1 MKIGIV
7 GKPNVGKSTFFK
19 ATTLADVQIANY
31 PFTTINPNVGMGYV
45 RTDCVC
51 KELNVKC
58 NPKNSVCINHQR
70 FIPIEIIDVAGLVPD
85 AHLGKGLGNQFLDD
99 LRNADVLIHVID
111 ISGTTND
118 KGEETENYD
127 PENDI
132 KFLEDEINLWF
143 YNIIKRNWSKISGKV
158 KYERNDLL
166 KEIVSMVSGLGIT
179 EHEVKAALGDMTLKD
194 DDELKEFSFKLREIS
209 KKILLFGNKIDKDK
223 NKNFERL
230 SKKYDIIPGFADGEL
245 ALRLAAKAGVID
257 YLSGDTDFKI
267 LKNLNT
273 SQEKAINFIKDKL
286 QVFPTGTGVQSA
298 INKCIFEILHYIV
311 VYPVE
316 DENKFSDSKGNV
328 LPDARIVRNDSTP
341 VDLAYTIHTD
351 IGKNFITAVNCKTKM
366 NISKNYVLKN
376 GDVIKIVANK

>member
-1 MKIGIV
+1 MKIGVV

-19 ATTLADVQIANY
+19 ATTLANVQIANY
-31 PFTTINPNVGMGYV
+31 PFTTINPNIGMGYV
-45 RTDCVC
+45 RTDCAC
-51 KELNVKC
+51 KELDVKC
-58 NPKNSVCINHQR
+58 NPRNSVCINQQR
-70 FIPIEIIDVAGLVPD
+70 FVPVELIDVAGLVPD

-132 KFLEDEINLWF
+132 KFLETEINLWF
-143 YNIIKRNWSKISGKV
+143 YDIIKRNWNKISGKV
-158 KYERNDLL
+158 KYEGSDLL
-166 KEIVSMVSGLGIT
+166 KGIVSAVSGLSIS
-179 EHEVKAALGDMTLKD
+179 EHDVKSALGDMTLKN
-194 DDELKEFSFKLREIS
+194 DDELKEFVFKLREIS

-223 NKNFERL
+223 DKNFERL
-230 SKKYDIIPGFADGEL
+230 SEKYDIIPGFADGEL
-245 ALRLAAKAGVID
+245 ALHLATKSGIID
-257 YLSGDTDFKI
+257 YLPGDNDFKI
-267 LKNLNT
+267 LKNLN
-273 SQEKAINFIKDKL
+273 SCQEKAINFIRDNL
-286 QVFPTGTGVQSA
+286 QKHGRTGVQSA

-341 VDLAYTIHTD
+341 VDLAYMVHTD
-351 IGKNFITAVNCKTKM
+351 IGKNFITAVNCKTKR
-366 NISKNYVLKN
+366 NIGKNYVLKN
-376 GDVIKIVANK
+376 NDVIKIMANK

>member
-45 RTDCVC
+45 RTNCVC
-51 KELNVKC
+51 KELDVKC
-58 NPKNSVCINHQR
+58 NPKNSVCINQQR
-70 FIPIEIIDVAGLVPD
+70 FIPVEIIDVAGLVPD

-143 YNIIKRNWSKISGKV
+143 YDIIKRNWSKISGKV

-230 SKKYDIIPGFADGEL
+230 CKTYDIIPGFTDGEL
-245 ALRLAAKAGVID
+245 ALHLAAKGGIID
-257 YLSGDTDFKI
+257 YLPGDNDFKI

-273 SQEKAINFIKDKL
+273 CQEKAINFIKDKL
-286 QVFPTGTGVQSA
+286 QKHPTGTGVQSA

-316 DENKFSDSKGNV
+316 DESKFSDSKGNV

-341 VDLAYTIHTD
+341 VDLAYMVHTD

-376 GDVIKIVANK
+376 GDVIKIMANR

>member
-51 KELNVKC
+51 KELDVKC
-58 NPKNSVCINHQR
+58 NPKNSFCVNHQR
-70 FIPIEIIDVAGLVPD
+70 FIPVEIIDVAGLVPD
-85 AHLGKGLGNQFLDD
+85 AHLGKGLGNQFLDN

-143 YNIIKRNWSKISGKV
+143 YNIIKRNWNKISGKV

-179 EHEVKAALGDMTLKD
+179 EHEVKAALADMTLKD

-267 LKNLNT
+267 LKNLNA
-273 SQEKAINFIKDKL
+273 SQEKALNFIKDKM
-286 QVFPTGTGVQSA
+286 QRFPTGTGVQSA
-298 INKCIFEILHYIV
+298 INKCIFEIGHYIV

-341 VDLAYTIHTD
+341 VDLAYMIHTD

>member
-166 KEIVSMVSGLGIT
+166 KEIVSMVS
-179 EHEVKAALGDMTLKD
+179 
-194 DDELKEFSFKLREIS
+194 
-209 KKILLFGNKIDKDK
+209 
-223 NKNFERL
+223 
-230 SKKYDIIPGFADGEL
+230 
-245 ALRLAAKAGVID
+245 
-257 YLSGDTDFKI
+257 
-267 LKNLNT
+267 
-273 SQEKAINFIKDKL
+273 
-286 QVFPTGTGVQSA
+286 
-298 INKCIFEILHYIV
+298 
-311 VYPVE
+311 
-316 DENKFSDSKGNV
+316 
-328 LPDARIVRNDSTP
+328 
-341 VDLAYTIHTD
+341 
-351 IGKNFITAVNCKTKM
+351 
-366 NISKNYVLKN
+366 
-376 GDVIKIVANK
+376 

>member
-51 KELNVKC
+51 KELDVKC
-58 NPKNSVCINHQR
+58 NPKNSVCINQQR
-70 FIPIEIIDVAGLVPD
+70 FIPVEIIDVAGLVPD

-99 LRNADVLIHVID
+99 LRNADVLIHIID

-143 YNIIKRNWSKISGKV
+143 YDIIKRNWSKISGKV

-179 EHEVKAALGDMTLKD
+179 EHEVKAALGNMTLKN
-194 DDELKEFSFKLREIS
+194 DDELREFSFKLREIS

-230 SKKYDIIPGFADGEL
+230 SEKYSIIPGFADGEL
-245 ALRLAAKAGVID
+245 ALHLAAKGGIID
-257 YLSGDTDFKI
+257 YLPGDNDFKI
-267 LKNLNT
+267 LKNLNA
-273 SQEKAINFIKDKL
+273 SQEKAINFIKNQL
-286 QVFPTGTGVQSA
+286 QKYNGTGVQSA
-298 INKCIFEILHYIV
+298 INKCIFEIGHYIV
-311 VYPVE
+311 AYPVE

-328 LPDARIVRNDSTP
+328 LPDARLVRNDSTP
-341 VDLAYTIHTD
+341 VDLAYMVHTD
-351 IGKNFITAVNCKTKM
+351 IGKNFITAVNCKTRM
-366 NISKNYVLKN
+366 NIGKNYVLKS

>member
-257 YLSGDTDFKI
+257 YLSGDAYFKI

-273 SQEKAINFIKDKL
+273 SQEKAITFIKDKL
-286 QVFPTGTGVQSA
+286 QRSPTGTGVQSA

-316 DENKFSDSKGNV
+316 DEGKFSDSKGNV

-341 VDLAYTIHTD
+341 VDLAYMIHTD

>member
-19 ATTLADVQIANY
+19 ATTLANVQIANY

-45 RTDCVC
+45 RTDCAC
-51 KELNVKC
+51 KELDVKC
-58 NPKNSVCINHQR
+58 NPKNSVCIYQQR
-70 FIPIEIIDVAGLVPD
+70 FIPVEIIDVAGLVPD
-85 AHLGKGLGNQFLDD
+85 AHLGKGFGNQFLDD

-111 ISGTTND
+111 ISGTTNY

-143 YNIIKRNWSKISGKV
+143 YDIIKRNWSKISGKV
-158 KYERNDLL
+158 KYERNELL
-166 KEIVSMVSGLGIT
+166 KEIVSMVSGLGII
-179 EHEVKAALGDMTLKD
+179 EHEVKVALGDMTLKN

-230 SKKYDIIPGFADGEL
+230 GKKYSIIPGFADGEL

-267 LKNLNT
+267 LKNLNAN
-273 SQEKAINFIKDKL
+273 QEKAINFIKDKL
-286 QVFPTGTGVQSA
+286 QRSPTGTGVQSA
-298 INKCIFEILHYIV
+298 INKCIFEIGHYIV

-341 VDLAYTIHTD
+341 MDLAYMIHTD

>member
-51 KELNVKC
+51 KELDVKC
-58 NPKNSVCINHQR
+58 NPKNSICINHQR
-70 FIPIEIIDVAGLVPD
+70 FIPVEIIDVAGLVPD

-99 LRNADVLIHVID
+99 LRNADMLIHVID

-179 EHEVKAALGDMTLKD
+179 EHEVKAALGDITLKD

-230 SKKYDIIPGFADGEL
+230 SEKYSIIPGFADGEL

-257 YLSGDTDFKI
+257 YLSGDTHFKI
-267 LKNLNT
+267 LKNLNA
-273 SQEKAINFIKDKL
+273 SQEKAITFIKDKL
-286 QVFPTGTGVQSA
+286 QRSPTGTGVQST

-341 VDLAYTIHTD
+341 VDLAYMIHTD

-376 GDVIKIVANK
+376 RDVIKIVANK

>member
-51 KELNVKC
+51 KELDVKC
-58 NPKNSVCINHQR
+58 NPKNSVCIHQQR
-70 FIPIEIIDVAGLVPD
+70 FVPVEIIDVAGLVPD

-143 YNIIKRNWSKISGKV
+143 YDIIKRNWSKISGKV

-230 SKKYDIIPGFADGEL
+230 GEKYSIIPGFADGEL

-267 LKNLNT
+267 LKNLNAG
-273 SQEKAINFIKDKL
+273 QEKAITFIKDKL
-286 QVFPTGTGVQSA
+286 KSFPTGTGVQSA
-298 INKCIFEILHYIV
+298 INKCIFEILHYTV

-316 DENKFSDSKGNV
+316 DEGKFSDSKGNV

-341 VDLAYTIHTD
+341 VDLAYMIHTD
-351 IGKNFITAVNCKTKM
+351 IGKKFITAVNCKTNM
-366 NISKNYVLKN
+366 NVSKNYVLKN
-376 GDVIKIVANK
+376 GDVIKIVAGK

>member
-1 MKIGIV
+1 M
-7 GKPNVGKSTFFK
+7 
-19 ATTLADVQIANY
+19 
-31 PFTTINPNVGMGYV
+31 
-45 RTDCVC
+45 
-51 KELNVKC
+51 
-58 NPKNSVCINHQR
+58 
-70 FIPIEIIDVAGLVPD
+70 
-85 AHLGKGLGNQFLDD
+85 
-99 LRNADVLIHVID
+99 
-111 ISGTTND
+111 
-118 KGEETENYD
+118 
-127 PENDI
+127 
-132 KFLEDEINLWF
+132 
-143 YNIIKRNWSKISGKV
+143 
-158 KYERNDLL
+158 
-166 KEIVSMVSGLGIT
+166 GIT

-257 YLSGDTDFKI
+257 YLSGDAYFKI

-273 SQEKAINFIKDKL
+273 SQEKAITFIKDKL
-286 QVFPTGTGVQSA
+286 QRSPTGTGVQSA

-316 DENKFSDSKGNV
+316 DEGKFSDSKGNV

-341 VDLAYTIHTD
+341 VDLAYMIHTD

>member
-1 MKIGIV
+1 MKIGVV

-19 ATTLADVQIANY
+19 ATTLANVQIANY
-31 PFTTINPNVGMGYV
+31 PFTTINPNIGMGYV
-45 RTDCVC
+45 RTDCAC
-51 KELNVKC
+51 KELDVKC
-58 NPKNSVCINHQR
+58 NPRNSVCINQQR
-70 FIPIEIIDVAGLVPD
+70 FVPVELIDVAGLVPD

-132 KFLEDEINLWF
+132 KFLETEINLWF
-143 YNIIKRNWSKISGKV
+143 YDIIKRNWNKISGKV
-158 KYERNDLL
+158 KYEGSDLL
-166 KEIVSMVSGLGIT
+166 KGIVSAVSGLSIS
-179 EHEVKAALGDMTLKD
+179 EHDVKSALGDMTLKN
-194 DDELKEFSFKLREIS
+194 DDELKEFVFKLREIS

-223 NKNFERL
+223 DKNFERL
-230 SKKYDIIPGFADGEL
+230 SEKYDIIPGFADGEL
-245 ALRLAAKAGVID
+245 ALHLATKSGIID
-257 YLSGDTDFKI
+257 YLPGDNDFKI
-267 LKNLNT
+267 LKNLN
-273 SQEKAINFIKDKL
+273 SCQEKAINFIRDNL
-286 QVFPTGTGVQSA
+286 QKHGRTGVQSA

-341 VDLAYTIHTD
+341 VDLAYMVHTD
-351 IGKNFITAVNCKTKM
+351 IGKNFITAVNCKTKR
-366 NISKNYVLKN
+366 NIGKNYVLKN
-376 GDVIKIVANK
+376 NDVIKIVANK